1 MSSTFAEDNN
11 FISESV
17 ASNSSTNDT
26 TAVAAATTITSNS
39 NSNST
44 NNSNNIVTAAA
55 AATAS
60 QNNTPTVVDPFNSSD
75 SLNRFNNIINSLPLK
90 TRLTISSLCL
100 LDNVTTQ
107 LLRLLIFN
115 SNAPHLL
122 ALFTDQ
128 SNYLAS
134 GETETFQILLQ
145 LFKQIK
151 TIYNPKSPLLNVHDV
166 APGLWFP
173 NAPPPMLLRG
183 HEAFI
188 ITVIRKTNLL
198 TFILT
203 ALHCFNYGFD
213 LLQSTF
219 LDIFC
224 PNTLFTGTTTSDQNG
239 KFLKSQAILY
249 LDLKT
254 QALVAGL
261 KESED
266 ESGSIPRIVLEKL
279 LDEIFPQDLADQ
291 LIQRRC
297 GGNSAATNTIMTPS
311 EQDFIERCIRRR
323 ENLLQFSNLD
333 ELISSYDWN
342 HFIKEL
348 LDYCNK
354 NMGLIIW
361 GKKGRGKSPLYCY
374 DVKEFDAQIIVA
386 SGAVPPTGN
395 PDLSTIDST
404 GRNNANIVNEN
415 GEISSIMDSDVN
427 RSNLSSSRRGHQ
439 ISNERTSSQEP
450 AIDGIEGTTFN
461 SVAAPTGS
469 SGVLMDSTSAANSAM
484 AQYIVNAAV
493 ASSGTRIKK
502 IKSKRTWSKEE
513 EEALIEGLK
522 EVGPSWSKILDMY
535 GPGGKISEDLKNRT
549 QVQLK
554 DKARNWKLHYLKT
567 GKPLPFYLVKVTGT
581 LDKSVK
587 SKKRNTT
594 TNSSVSDANNN
605 MELSSTQQNT
615 NLNNEASQSQEPS
628 GALFENNS
636 TTNDAFDPSL
646 EAAM

>member
-26 TAVAAATTITSNS
+26 TAAAAATTITSNS

-461 SVAAPTGS
+461 SVAAPTGG